1 MANTQLPSWLEAS
14 RFVNA
19 GERNKAVND
28 ELDQLF
34 ESRAAPEDKTAPAL
48 NEEMQSILADLV
60 SPLNDDPP
68 SSSQAAEAALTL
80 AAFSLVEGRVLN
92 LLDPQ
97 RGDLTDKMRVA
108 GDRGA
113 GDRLCAQILG
123 PRNIPATRGPLQS
136 SSFRSGYLAPQ
147 VRRGSLGRYVI
158 WQSAP
163 GRTIDEVRAMAVA
176 LVDAFLLRASS
187 MPPLPAL
194 VASRFTFTAYR
205 QVRDRLFATGSGGAL
220 EQYLLAG
227 LLNEELSAS
236 QSGLR
241 VETKNVGAN
250 DAASGAA
257 GDIEIRHG
265 QALRGAIEV
274 TAATWEDKLDQLPAV
289 AAAHL
294 SEALIAAPQVGH
306 TVSGDDLAERVDP
319 IGDHLGLDVAVV
331 DLHALMDVAAARITK
346 AGRAEA
352 FRFVYRCLARY
363 HRRQPELAERL
374 ITALTNLGLTSEDDA
389 VDMQES
395 TTDVDSV
402 MTTIRNLLTSMD
414 IAFSPTTPA
423 ALRQLAES
431 LEADAGDS
439 EADESVGPPTQTTP
453 DET

>member
-1 MANTQLPSWLEAS
+1 MADIQVPSWLEAS

-19 GERNKAVND
+19 AERNRAVSD
-28 ELDQLF
+28 ELDRLF
-34 ESRAAPEDKTAPAL
+34 ESRVDVENKTASAL

-60 SPLNDDPP
+60 GPLEADPP

-80 AAFSLVEGRVLN
+80 ATFSVVEGRVLN

-97 RGDLTDKMRVA
+97 GGDLTDKMRVA

-113 GDRLCAQILG
+113 GDRLCSHILG

-136 SSFRSGYLAPQ
+136 SSFRAGYLSPQ
-147 VRRGSLGRYVI
+147 VRRGSLGQYVV

-163 GRTIDEVRAMAVA
+163 GRTIEEVRTMAVA

-194 VASRFTFTAYR
+194 VASRFTYTAYR
-205 QVRDRLFATGSGGAL
+205 QVRDRLLATGSGGAL

-227 LLNEELSAS
+227 MLNEELSAS

-265 QALRGAIEV
+265 QALRGVIEV
-274 TAATWEDKLDQLPAV
+274 TAATWVDKLDQLPAV

-294 SEALIAAPQVGH
+294 SEAVIAAPGVGD
-306 TVSGDDLAERVDP
+306 VLGDDLSERVAAVS
-319 IGDHLGLDVAVV
+319 DHLGLDVAVV

-352 FRFVYRCLARY
+352 FRFVYRCVARY

-374 ITALTNLGLTSEDDA
+374 IAALKNLGLTSEDVP
-389 VDMQES
+389 VDMHES
-395 TTDVDSV
+395 TTDMDSMV
-402 MTTIRNLLTSMD
+402 TAIRELLTSMD
-414 IAFSPTTPA
+414 IAFSPNTPA
-423 ALRQLAES
+423 ALRQLAAS
-431 LEADAGDS
+431 LEAAV
-439 EADESVGPPTQTTP
+439 ENAEVAESAH
-453 DET
+453 